1 MEGRNLDMGNLL
13 SAMEVGMA
21 WGSERGERERETE
34 RGEREREGRERER
47 PRERDRER
55 ERGHHTARKT
65 QKNNN
70 RTGPNRSVESN
81 AGVPA
86 RVSVCVYVEGKAVT
100 HAETTRDDQQLA
112 GTA

>member
-1 MEGRNLDMGNLL
+1 MIGDHSLL
-13 SAMEVGMA
+13 AR
-21 WGSERGERERETE
+21 RGETKEVKELN
-34 RGEREREGRERER
+34 
-47 PRERDRER
+47 ER